1 MTACNPDKDGQWK
14 VTANAK
20 FRPRPENTQSWCFME
35 EEEEEEEED
44 EEGVVNSKIACNPE
58 WMS

>member
-20 FRPRPENTQSWCFME
+20 FRPRPENTQSWGFME
-35 EEEEEEEED
+35 EEEEEEEE
-44 EEGVVNSKIACNPE
+44 EEIYSCLCHEAVMLK
-58 WMS
+58 

>member
-20 FRPRPENTQSWCFME
+20 FRPRPENTQSWGFME
-35 EEEEEEEED
+35 EEEEEE

>member
-35 EEEEEEEED
+35 EEEEEEE
-44 EEGVVNSKIACNPE
+44 GVVNSKIACNPG

>member
-20 FRPRPENTQSWCFME
+20 FRPRPENTQSWSFME
-35 EEEEEEEED
+35 EEEEEEEE
-44 EEGVVNSKIACNPE
+44 EWVVNSKIACNPG